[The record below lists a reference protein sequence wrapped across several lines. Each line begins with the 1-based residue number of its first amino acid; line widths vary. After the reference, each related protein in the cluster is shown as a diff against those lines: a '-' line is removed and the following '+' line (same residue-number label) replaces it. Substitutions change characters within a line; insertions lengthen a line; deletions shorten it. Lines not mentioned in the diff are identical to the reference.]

1 MTVSSTEGI
10 SVPYTPGV
18 SSSAYTGSTDST
30 SASGILAANLL
41 GQSDTTQST
50 EDQQQMF
57 LQLLVAQL
65 KYQDPMNPTDNSQL
79 IQQEAQMTSLQAM
92 QNLAKQNTQLLSS
105 TMAFGAASMIGKTVT
120 YDDGDGTST
129 TGTVSS
135 VAFGTKGPVLAIDGV
150 AVLLTNVL
158 SVNGTSA
165 TSTTSSDSASSGD
178 TESNQ

>member
-1 MTVSSTEGI
+1 MTVTPTGGI
-10 SVPYTPGV
+10 AVPYEPGV
-18 SSSAYTGSTDST
+18 PSSAFTGTTSTT
-30 SASGILAANLL
+30 SSAGILAANLL
-41 GQSDTTQST
+41 GDSDTTQST
-50 EDQQQMF
+50 KDQQQMF

-120 YDDGDGTST
+120 YDNGDGTST

-135 VAFGTKGPVLAIDGV
+135 VAFGTKGPVLAINGA

-158 SVNGTSA
+158 SVNGTP
-165 TSTTSSDSASSGD
+165 TTSSDSDSSGN
-178 TESNQ
+178 TESDQ